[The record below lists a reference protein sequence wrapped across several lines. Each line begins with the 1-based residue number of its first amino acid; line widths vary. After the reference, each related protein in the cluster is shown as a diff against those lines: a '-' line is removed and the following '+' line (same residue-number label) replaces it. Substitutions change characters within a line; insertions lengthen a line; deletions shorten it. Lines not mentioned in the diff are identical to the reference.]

1 MTFRSSLLYAFH
13 LIFPR
18 TNKKST
24 ARGSIIGAIICIG
37 ISLIP
42 LVVVMSFADGMIS
55 GMTQRII
62 GLSSC
67 ELKAVMRKASR
78 QASDYENLRH
88 YSDQLKEIAGIQDC
102 FPQIECDGLAAGK
115 NYRTGT
121 VVRAVESD
129 IFLRNE
135 NFKNFFVVKDGSID
149 EFVKNNKSAVVGE
162 KIAGL
167 LNIKAGDTFRIIM
180 TKSKGDG
187 MVSPVVSSFKVAAI
201 VSSGYQELDSM
212 WIFIPIEKGFAV
224 LPRESSTISVM
235 IKTIDGVKSELSL
248 LKHKCIEK
256 SAGIASVFMWN
267 ELNRSQFQNFSST
280 KVMLSFIMLLIVLV
294 ASVNISSALVML
306 VMERRKEIA
315 ILKSIGGTNLGISV
329 SFLIAGTTCGLTGT
343 LIGLP
348 VGVLCALNSNYL
360 IIFLENLVN
369 VFSKVIYI
377 AGGNSA
383 SNYQAMHLL
392 NPAYYLTEIPVS
404 TPFGELFLISSSV
417 ILLSF
422 VVSVIPAI
430 KAGKERPLETFRKA

>member
-78 QASDYENLRH
+78 QASDYVNLRH

-167 LNIKAGDTFRIIM
+167 LNLTAGDTFRIIM
-180 TKSKGDG
+180 TTSKGDG
-187 MVSPVVSSFKVAAI
+187 MVSPV
-201 VSSGYQELDSM
+201 DS
-212 WIFIPIEKGFAV
+212 
-224 LPRESSTISVM
+224 
-235 IKTIDGVKSELSL
+235 
-248 LKHKCIEK
+248 
-256 SAGIASVFMWN
+256 
-267 ELNRSQFQNFSST
+267 
-280 KVMLSFIMLLIVLV
+280 
-294 ASVNISSALVML
+294 
-306 VMERRKEIA
+306 
-315 ILKSIGGTNLGISV
+315 
-329 SFLIAGTTCGLTGT
+329 
-343 LIGLP
+343 
-348 VGVLCALNSNYL
+348 
-360 IIFLENLVN
+360 
-369 VFSKVIYI
+369 
-377 AGGNSA
+377 
-383 SNYQAMHLL
+383 
-392 NPAYYLTEIPVS
+392 
-404 TPFGELFLISSSV
+404 
-417 ILLSF
+417 
-422 VVSVIPAI
+422 
-430 KAGKERPLETFRKA
+430 